1 MVRMNNAPMVWVY
14 HSVAE
19 FDRDPLRITVS
30 PDSFHRHM
38 RWLRDRG
45 LRGVTMRELRAAEAR
60 GEAAGLVGLTF
71 DDGYADFATTV
82 VPALAEYGFTAT
94 VFVVAGHVGG
104 DSSWD
109 PGVPRDV
116 MTPEQLREV
125 VAVGMEIG
133 SHSLTHPRL
142 PTVDGGRRLVEE
154 FTTSKAVLEDL
165 TGEAVSG
172 FCYPYGQHGA
182 REVEAVTEAGFGYAC
197 ALWHT
202 EHAGLFAM
210 PRIEPFDETGPMGLR
225 GRMLAHRMNKTY
237 PNIRGIL
244 KDRFGLDL
252 QARG

>member
-1 MVRMNNAPMVWVY
+1 MIRVNKSPMVWVY

-19 FDRDPLRITVS
+19 FSRDPLRITVS
-30 PDSFHRHM
+30 PASFRYHM
-38 RWLRDRG
+38 RWLHDRG
-45 LRGVTMRELRAAEAR
+45 LRGVTMRELRAAEA
-60 GEAAGLVGLTF
+60 GGQAAGLVGLTF

-82 VPALAEYGFTAT
+82 VPTLAEYGFTAT

-116 MTPEQLREV
+116 MTREQLREV
-125 VAVGMEIG
+125 AAAGMEIG

-142 PTVDGGRRLVEE
+142 PTVDGDRRLAEE
-154 FTTSKAVLEDL
+154 LVTSRTMLEDL
-165 TGEAVSG
+165 TGEEVAG

-182 REVEAVTEAGFGYAC
+182 REVEAVAEAGFGYAC

-210 PRIEPFDETGPMGLR
+210 PRVEPFDETRSSGLH
-225 GRMLAHRMNKTY
+225 GRVLAHRMNKTY

-244 KDRFGLDL
+244 KDRFGIDL
-252 QARG
+252 QARR